1 MARRDR
7 KLLFTDDQ
15 LIELHKKGMNDREIA
30 DELGLDR
37 RVIARA
43 RAIGARR
50 RKLGLKAHHG
60 RIPIFADREI
70 AIQDGGKWM
79 SEENEGIVDMDT
91 VPPSNFLNSLCV
103 MSLEPWIW
111 FILWKTGEEH
121 RFTDILQIVDCS
133 RSKLSHVLHELLRMG
148 LVRKA
153 ESRYQAVSPAWL
165 VRARHAHA
173 LSERCD
179 AIEVRMEKL
188 EVSMG
193 ARKRGG

>member
-7 KLLFTDDQ
+7 NPLFTDDQ
-15 LIELHKKGMNDREIA
+15 LIELLKKGMNDREIA
-30 DELGLDR
+30 DELGVDR

-60 RIPIFADREI
+60 RSIFADREI
-70 AIQDGGKWM
+70 VIQDGGKWM
-79 SEENEGIVDMDT
+79 SEENEGIDGMDT
-91 VPPSNFLNSLCV
+91 MPPSNFLNSLCV
-103 MSLEPWIW
+103 LSIESWTW

-133 RSKLSHVLHELLRMG
+133 RAKLSHVLQELLRMG
-148 LVRKA
+148 LVRKVKA
-153 ESRYQAVSPAWL
+153 RYQAVSPAWW
-165 VRARHAHA
+165 VRARRAHA

-179 AIEVRMEKL
+179 AIEARMEKL

-193 ARKRGG
+193 ARKK